1 MSSDAVAHVPPP
13 RGVREAN
20 ACRVGQHGWLLPPAR
35 TPCGTVP
42 GELVWVN
49 SPHVWLRLRSAETH
63 DDYNPD
69 DEETIPKSETESEQI
84 RNGLKKNEIFAG
96 GH

>member
-1 MSSDAVAHVPPP
+1 M
-13 RGVREAN
+13 
-20 ACRVGQHGWLLPPAR
+20 
-35 TPCGTVP
+35 
-42 GELVWVN
+42 N

-96 GH
+96 CALATATRPPPFFIIHTRSLADPPRLACGMGAQDLG